1 MAESHELESKKK
13 QLDISIKTFQVNFYN
28 SRKTLIED
36 FEQYVNEAI
45 REYGAQRMEN
55 DTIEE
60 LIYDTGLFGRILREM
75 LKEPTEEFLES
86 LVHAP

>member
-1 MAESHELESKKK
+1 
-13 QLDISIKTFQVNFYN
+13 
-28 SRKTLIED
+28 
-36 FEQYVNEAI
+36 
-45 REYGAQRMEN
+45 MEN